1 MRRDAGLDMLGQHF
15 QLSGETEVPEFA
27 AIFLIGR
34 KMADYGYL
42 SEESKKDKMFRM
54 LGTRMGKTRPTRH
67 SDLGAGKGFTSGHQ
81 IFLRSAHL
89 S

>member
-42 SEESKKDKMFRM
+42 SEESKKDKMFRDE
-54 LGTRMGKTRPTRH
+54 R
-67 SDLGAGKGFTSGHQ
+67 
-81 IFLRSAHL
+81 RSPFEPLARIR
-89 S
+89 